1 MNYSCISMDALNLIQ
16 ARAECSGSKRRR
28 GEKLGSDA
36 EGRKALLSERQYKS
50 NRFPV
55 FLRGTLLTLS

>member
-1 MNYSCISMDALNLIQ
+1 MNYSCISTDA
-16 ARAECSGSKRRR
+16 ADSDTGSSGMLGTKRRR

-50 NRFPV
+50 NRFST